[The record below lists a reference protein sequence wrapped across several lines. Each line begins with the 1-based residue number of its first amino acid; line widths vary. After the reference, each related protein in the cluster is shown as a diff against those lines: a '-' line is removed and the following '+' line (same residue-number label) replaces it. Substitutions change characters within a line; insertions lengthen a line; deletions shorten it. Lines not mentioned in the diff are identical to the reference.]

1 MDAIRD
7 RMKNL
12 LETTPKPPSEW
23 YHLRFKV
30 TPSIS
35 YDGGWRGL
43 SSTLALIS
51 ACTGV
56 LLAPLAL
63 LSVLSGYCMRNPWL
77 TGILTLGAL
86 GEYNLCVEIHT
97 LQIPELLTLVG
108 LAHVVATAELLH
120 SKYHRLNP
128 ILKILLGVYRMTVW
142 ILALITLTIVVVH
155 ITA

>member
-1 MDAIRD
+1 M
-7 RMKNL
+7 
-12 LETTPKPPSEW
+12 EE
-23 YHLRFKV
+23 
-30 TPSIS
+30 
-35 YDGGWRGL
+35 L

-97 LQIPELLTLVG
+97 LQTPELLTLIG
-108 LAHVVATAELLH
+108 LAHVVTTAELLH

-128 ILKILLGVYRMTVW
+128 TLKILLGAYRITVW

>member
-1 MDAIRD
+1 MEAIRD

-142 ILALITLTIVVVH
+142 ILALTTLTIVVVH